1 VYMDNSI
8 KQLKL
13 SFLCLTI
20 YRNLLEDEIIKK
32 LYSLV
37 EYISQDNYNLY
48 TAINIYNDFYF
59 HLISRNENA
68 DLKEIIINNIIHD
81 DNAFSKASELNTF
94 QAINDFIIKSAKNDL
109 NCLQFIC
116 EFSPSLL
123 KSYLSKN
130 SSVENF
136 ETEVIESLPE
146 WNLYNNK
153 NISTHVLA
161 QNEIENIFI
170 SGNEWKNNIQLL
182 SVFHNKN
189 GRGIFAC
196 FKAFIWKHFEN
207 QNILTGV
214 ASPDPITLQ
223 DLVSYDLERSEVI
236 NNTLQ
241 FLKGFP
247 ANNILLYGD
256 RGTGKSSTVK
266 AILNEY
272 YNQGLRLIEVSKSHL
287 IDFPEIIADLKE
299 RKQKFIIFVDD
310 LSFDDNEQNHNSLK
324 AVLEGGIE
332 SKPSNVLIYATSNR
346 RHLIKEKF
354 SDRVGFQ
361 SGNADDEVRSADTMQ
376 EKLSLSDRFGITV
389 VFSSPNK
396 DKYLEIVEGLAIKRG
411 LAFDKESLKK
421 EALKWELWYNGRSP
435 RTARQFIDWLEGEKG
450 K

>member
-1 VYMDNSI
+1 M
-8 KQLKL
+8 
-13 SFLCLTI
+13 
-20 YRNLLEDEIIKK
+20 
-32 LYSLV
+32 

-48 TAINIYNDFYF
+48 NAINTYNDFYF
-59 HLISRNENA
+59 HLISRNGNA

-94 QAINDFIIKSAKNDL
+94 QVIDDFIIKSAKNDL
-109 NCLQFIC
+109 NGLQFIC

-123 KSYLSKN
+123 KRHLLKS
-130 SSVENF
+130 SSVESF
-136 ETEVIESLPE
+136 ETEVIENLPE
-146 WNLYNNK
+146 WNSYNNK
-153 NISTHVLA
+153 NINTHVLA
-161 QNEIENIFI
+161 QNEIENIFV
-170 SGNEWKNNIQLL
+170 SGNKWNNNVELL
-182 SVFHNKN
+182 STFHNKN

-196 FKAFIWKHFEN
+196 FKAFIWKRFESE
-207 QNILTGV
+207 NILTGV
-214 ASPDPITLQ
+214 ASPDPIALQ

-272 YNQGLRLIEVSKSHL
+272 YTQGLRLIEVSKSHL
-287 IDFPEIIADLKE
+287 IDFPEIIVGLKD

-310 LSFDDNEQNHNSLK
+310 LSFDDNEQNYNSLK

-354 SDRVGFQ
+354 SDRAGFQ
-361 SGNADDEVRSADTMQ
+361 SGNVDDEVRSADTMQ

-396 DKYLEIVEGLAIKRG
+396 DKYLEIVEGLAVKRG
-411 LAFDKESLKK
+411 LTFDKYNLIK